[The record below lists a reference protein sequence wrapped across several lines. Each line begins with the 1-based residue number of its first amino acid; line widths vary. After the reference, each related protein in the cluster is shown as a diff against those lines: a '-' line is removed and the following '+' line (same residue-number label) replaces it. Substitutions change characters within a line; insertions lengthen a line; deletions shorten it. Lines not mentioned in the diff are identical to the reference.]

1 MKREAVLKVILLV
14 IMGVVLFAKPVS
26 VFAVSSN
33 PTDLNDFWE
42 DQGSLDD
49 IQKEETP
56 TPEPTTPTT
65 PTPEPTTPSTPITPE
80 TTKPSTSTT
89 PTTNNT
95 NTDKELPKAGLVED
109 TMMIVS
115 IVALLGV
122 AIYTFIKI
130 SDYSNI

>member
-1 MKREAVLKVILLV
+1 MKRETILKVIL
-14 IMGVVLFAKPVS
+14 VLMVGIVLCAKPIS

-49 IQKEETP
+49 IQKEE
-56 TPEPTTPTT
+56 PTTPETPKTETTEPETTT
-65 PTPEPTTPSTPITPE
+65 PVTPQPTTPST
-80 TTKPSTSTT
+80 STT
-89 PTTNNT
+89 TQTTTPST
-95 NTDKELPKAGLVED
+95 NTDKELPKAGLLED

-122 AIYTFIKI
+122 AIFSFVKI